1 MAVGLINIQEQLKIA
16 RIADHDGGGLKVCES
31 HVVRPSTNLIIEG
44 NRRAG
49 SVVALFNPVGLNTQE
64 RLDVAGTGRL
74 FRRPIKLRAVN
85 DAAVAINQ
93 VDNRGLSRPGSE
105 ENSSGHARRGQHGF
119 FQVVPSYSDLF
130 YDFPYSS

>member
-1 MAVGLINIQEQLKIA
+1 
-16 RIADHDGGGLKVCES
+16 ES
-31 HVVRPSTNLIIEG
+31 HVVRPRTDLIIEG

-105 ENSSGHARRGQHGF
+105 ENSSGDERRGDGS
-119 FQVVPSYSDLF
+119 FQVIPSHSSFLLLF
-130 YDFPYSS
+130 CASIRLGHAFMIAIFVIIESQR